1 MLGLKWVSGFPTRGG
16 GGGGVGGP
24 FKISLA
30 KVASDKPA
38 SLKLYLK

>member
-1 MLGLKWVSGFPTRGG
+1 MNVRIQMGFRFPHKVGG
-16 GGGGVGGP
+16 EGVGGL

>member
-1 MLGLKWVSGFPTRGG
+1 MLGFRWVSGFPTRWGG
-16 GGGGVGGP
+16 EGVGGL